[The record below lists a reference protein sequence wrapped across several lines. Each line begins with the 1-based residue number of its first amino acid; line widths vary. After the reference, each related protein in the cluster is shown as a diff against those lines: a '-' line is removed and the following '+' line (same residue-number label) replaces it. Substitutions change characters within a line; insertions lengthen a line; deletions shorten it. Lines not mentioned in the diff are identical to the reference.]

1 LQDLPLKKFFKEF
14 FKKVFNINE
23 ETYPVLKSIWNLAW
37 PVVIEQTLAMV
48 SQVVDMAMVG
58 RLGATSVAAV
68 GLSMQPF
75 MLINSIIMGLSV
87 GTTTFC
93 ARAKGA
99 KNDEEAGLVLVESM
113 IFSCILGLLLVISGF
128 IFAEKILDF
137 MNAEEKVKEIGA
149 VYFRAMMPGMMFF
162 FLFTIITAALRGVG
176 DTKTP
181 MIVNLQLNIIHIILN
196 YILIFGKFGIPAL
209 GALGAGIST
218 SISRFIGAL
227 IIFYKLK
234 NPEGI
239 LYIEFL
245 KLVKRFNYDLFKRII
260 YISVPAA
267 LERII
272 SSAGQMQY
280 ARQVASLGTLLYA
293 AHSISINVESFS
305 YMPGIGF
312 ATAATALTGL
322 KLGAKDFQGARISVS
337 ISNRMAVITMG
348 IMGFLFFIFPVF
360 FLRIYTDDTQIIKR
374 AVVLLRIVAFTQIP
388 EAISFV
394 ISGALKGAGDTRF
407 VLYVN
412 IVGMW
417 IVRLSLTAVFMRYF
431 HLSIIGA
438 WIAMF
443 IDWVVRSIL
452 YYYRLKSEKW
462 QFLKI

>member
-1 LQDLPLKKFFKEF
+1 MQDLPLKKFFKEF

-113 IFSCILGLLLVISGF
+113 IFSFILGLLLVISGF

-218 SISRFIGAL
+218 SISRFIGAM

-234 NPEGI
+234 NPKGV

-348 IMGFLFFIFPVF
+348 IMGLLFFIFPVF
-360 FLRIYTDDTQIIKR
+360 FLRIYTDDPQIIER
-374 AVVLLRIVAFTQIP
+374 AAVLLRIVAFTQIP

-417 IVRLSLTAVFMRYF
+417 IVRLSLTSLFMRYF
-431 HLSIIGA
+431 HLSILGA

-443 IDWVVRSIL
+443 IDWVVRAIL
-452 YYYRLKSEKW
+452 YFYRLKSEKW

>member
-1 LQDLPLKKFFKEF
+1 MQDLPLKKFFKEF